1 MNSESEPS
9 VASVA
14 GISIT
19 LLIDNSGSMTSEG
32 GIASATDFQR
42 RLVSEMTTSSR
53 RSNVPTR
60 IRALY
65 FSDLPEWQQAEAVSI
80 DQFEPTTITA
90 GQFSNFGSALKLALD
105 ALGQQRDSGRS
116 VLIWI
121 GDGYVTDEWL
131 DQAER
136 LRTDPKFQDIER
148 YAVHPEGRLHHS
160 SLRWFAGAHDRVIPA
175 RAAGDLFHDLAKP
188 PKPPSSPSSPSSPAV
203 DDWDDDDF

>member
-9 VASVA
+9 AA
-14 GISIT
+14 LATGISIT

-53 RSNVPTR
+53 KSNVPIW

-90 GQFSNFGSALKLALD
+90 GQFSNFGSALKLVLD
-105 ALGQQRDSGRS
+105 AMGQQRDSGRS

-121 GDGYVTDEWL
+121 GDGFVTDEWL

-160 SLRWFAGAHDRVIPA
+160 SLRWFAGASDRVIPA
-175 RAAGDLFHDLAKP
+175 RAAGNLFHDLPIP
-188 PKPPSSPSSPSSPAV
+188 PISPSSPAV
-203 DDWDDDDF
+203 DDWGDDVF

>member
-9 VASVA
+9 AA
-14 GISIT
+14 LATGISIT

-42 RLVSEMTTSSR
+42 RLVSILTTSSR
-53 RSNVPTR
+53 KNNVPNW
-60 IRALY
+60 IRALH
-65 FSDLPEWQQAEAVSI
+65 FSDRAEWQQVEAMSV

-90 GQFSNFGSALKLALD
+90 GQFSNFGNALEVALD
-105 ALGQQRDSGRS
+105 ALAQQRDSGRS

-160 SLRWFAGAHDRVIPA
+160 SLRWFAGASDRVIPA
-175 RAAGDLFHDLAKP
+175 RAAGNLFHDLPIP
-188 PKPPSSPSSPSSPAV
+188 PISPSSPAV
-203 DDWDDDDF
+203 DDWDDDVF

>member
-1 MNSESEPS
+1 MNPESEPS
-9 VASVA
+9 LASVA
-14 GISIT
+14 GMSIT

-42 RLVSEMTTSSR
+42 RLVSKMTTKSR
-53 RSNVPTR
+53 KSNVPTW

-65 FSDLPEWQQAEAVSI
+65 FSDLPEWQQPEGISI

-90 GQFSNFGSALKLALD
+90 GQFSNFGNALEVALD
-105 ALGQQRDSGRS
+105 ALAQRRNSGRS

-121 GDGYVTDEWL
+121 GDGFVTDEWL

-136 LRTDPKFQDIER
+136 LRTDTKFQDVER

-160 SLRWFAGAHDRVIPA
+160 SLRWFAGAPDRVIPA
-175 RAAGDLFHDLAKP
+175 RGAEKLFDVLD
-188 PKPPSSPSSPSSPAV
+188 PPSSPPV
-203 DDWDDDDF
+203 DDWNDEDF